1 MNFDVHGLDF
11 SILDCYCIFFSP
23 DLYSG
28 LVCVEFVLRG
38 ANDDTRT
45 KAEIHQF
52 FFLVLK

>member
-1 MNFDVHGLDF
+1 MNFDVHDLDF